1 MQGKQLLALRD
12 SAEGYEVEVRERER
26 ERGRKI
32 VGSGREREEERQSA
46 LESGIDSGRL

>member
-26 ERGRKI
+26 GRKR